1 MSKQVKN
8 LQPEKTKGKPSEAP
22 PFQHPVRAEAQ
33 QQKTFHQLM
42 ENYREF
48 SRKRPQYIK
57 YGLLSIFILPLV
69 FLVLMFS
76 LESKLI
82 FLTLWIVSIIAC
94 SAFLIVVEYKDY
106 WYRQLLGIDPPDEK
120 EPEHQADVPDKEDV
134 PAEKEDGKAAL
145 HKSKSDCK
153 TPPDHAAAEK
163 ADAAQTKAGNQAP
176 LDAAPGAGPAAGE
189 KPKEAEDKKPV

>member
-8 LQPEKTKGKPSEAP
+8 LQPKKTKGKPSEAP
-22 PFQHPVRAEAQ
+22 PVQHPVRTEAQ
-33 QQKTFHQLM
+33 QQKTFHQLT

-120 EPEHQADVPDKEDV
+120 ELEHQADVPDKEDV
-134 PAEKEDGKAAL
+134 PAEKKDGMAAL
-145 HKSKSDCK
+145 HKSKSECK
-153 TPPDHAAAEK
+153 TPPDPTAAEK
-163 ADAAQTKAGNQAP
+163 AGTAQTKAGDQAP
-176 LDAAPGAGPAAGE
+176 LAAVQSAAPAAGE